1 MSVEEQE
8 CPHWNVFYRVDKL
21 STQRDSLDMAAFP
34 EDYEDIAEW
43 LKVDSLKDL
52 RAEVKICRPKNN
64 HLIYVNGTVYA
75 EVTQSCVR
83 SLKPV
88 VTTIAEPFDAYYSE
102 TNKAISFEKGKSD
115 LLVRHGHDEVPMLD
129 ERDDPEPIVDGVIN
143 MGELVMQ
150 FLALAVPLYPRHDEE
165 DVGEV
170 KAKGVS
176 VMFDDEIDSK
186 GKSEASEKYSPF
198 QELASW
204 RSKVQLAEDSA
215 EKGES
220 EEKDDKK

>member
-34 EDYEDIAEW
+34 EDFEDIAEW
-43 LKVDSLKDL
+43 LKVDSLKGL

-88 VTTIAEPFDAYYSE
+88 VTKIAEPFDAYYSE
-102 TNKAISFEKGKSD
+102 TDKAISFEKGKSD

-129 ERDDPEPIVDGVIN
+129 ERDDPEPVVDGVIN

-150 FLALAVPLYPRHDEE
+150 FLALAVPLYPKHESE
-165 DVGEV
+165 DIPEIKSGD
-170 KAKGVS
+170 VS
-176 VMFDDEIDSK
+176 VLFDDEVETK
-186 GKSEASEKYSPF
+186 GKDEASEKYSPF

-204 RSKVQLAEDSA
+204 RSKVQLAEDGA
-215 EKGES
+215 EKGEN